1 MCALQIQHMRVSS
14 ASSRELSLPL
24 HKLGLQNSF
33 TLANMQPCWRGKKKK
48 KRGKPRNNNNS
59 KAHQKPVSQMFPKQY
74 FKKSTYKQTWQIGP
88 DVSERGWFS
97 KRTLK

>member
-48 KRGKPRNNNNS
+48 KEENQETTITAKHIKNQLAKCFQNS
-59 KAHQKPVSQMFPKQY
+59 TSKKVLISKLGRLDQMFRREVGFQR
-74 FKKSTYKQTWQIGP
+74 
-88 DVSERGWFS
+88 E
-97 KRTLK
+97 L

>member
-48 KRGKPRNNNNS
+48 KRKT
-59 KAHQKPVSQMFPKQY
+59 KKQ
-74 FKKSTYKQTWQIGP
+74 Q
-88 DVSERGWFS
+88 
-97 KRTLK
+97 